1 MSEIHDDDFYH
12 GFDESKQGTDNHF
25 FYTGYET
32 NRTDNISDE
41 DKAVAAAK
49 MERMTTEYRSVN
61 HYETY
66 PGPSF
71 VSGGMARG
79 RIRAE
84 NIESVFPMPDP
95 YAGKINDV
103 EEFKEY
109 YRDARIAVPR
119 DILGRVIE
127 LVIIGLIVLFFSVAA
142 YVKGINEMNETNR
155 WIATAQTYEGSVVE
169 LKKLIGEYSLK
180 YSFEYEGE
188 KIIRT
193 TRVSNQFVEENG
205 LQEFEG
211 HFDVYVHPE
220 ESSWARLELETY
232 PPFWICLI
240 ALIGAVIVV
249 IGIKQYLDV
258 RTGKMIT
265 FTSEGK
271 NVTEVRHY
279 KRISKFNNPDP
290 SVWG

>member
-1 MSEIHDDDFYH
+1 MSEVHDDDFYH
-12 GFDESKQGTDNHF
+12 GFDESKQGTDNNF

-32 NRTDNISDE
+32 NNGSNISNDNQ
-41 DKAVAAAK
+41 AVAAAK

-61 HYETY
+61 HYETR
-66 PGPSF
+66 PGPAF
-71 VSGGMARG
+71 VSGGMTRG
-79 RIRAE
+79 EILAE
-84 NIESVFPMPDP
+84 NIERNFPMPDP

-127 LVIIGLIVLFFSVAA
+127 LVIIGLIISVSSLSA
-142 YVKGINEMNETNR
+142 YFKGINEMNETNR

-220 ESSWARLELETY
+220 ESSWARLEPEEY
-232 PPFWICLI
+232 PSFWICLI
-240 ALIGAVIVV
+240 ALIGAAIVL